1 MTIERGVLTVDG
13 WTGKADLNYQIPD
26 FKFAYIWVPGLGTAV
41 ISHDFFKGS
50 KLQVDAFD
58 GNMLTVKI
66 DEHTLQLTSERPLL
80 PSKGKKVKTESA
92 YVALDTTYAHPSL
105 FPVFG
110 YGDTGVA
117 PFKWPGSLADLH
129 RNPDAPPL
137 PPGIKPKTE
146 AVKICHK
153 NSDGTEG
160 DCHVVDVPMATGKSK
175 S

>member
-26 FKFAYIWVPGLGTAV
+26 FKFAYIWVPGVGTAV
-41 ISHDFFKGS
+41 ISHEFFKGS
-50 KLQVDAFD
+50 KLQVDAFN

-66 DEHTLQLTSERPLL
+66 DEHTVQLTSERPLL
-80 PSKGKKVKTESA
+80 PSKNKKVKTDSA
-92 YVALDTTYAHPSL
+92 YVALDTTYADPSL

-110 YGDTGVA
+110 YGDTSVA

-129 RNPDAPPL
+129 RNPEAPPM
-137 PPGIKPKTE
+137 PAGIKPKTE
-146 AVKICHK
+146 AVKVCQK
-153 NSDGTEG
+153 NNDGTEAN
-160 DCHVVDVPMATGKSK
+160 CHVVDVPMTTGKSK